1 MNESERLLP
10 ISTTFYPFLLISTLK
25 TLCFQIF
32 IKLFFA
38 NIAKYKVFSDDL
50 LVTEVVTES
59 VTDCNRLNMG
69 TNCTLLELF
78 LFLDELPPTV
88 IVDEDEDKEQA

>member
-10 ISTTFYPFLLISTLK
+10 ISTTFYPFLLIYTLK

-32 IKLFFA
+32 IKSFLR

-50 LVTEVVTES
+50 LVAEVVTEV
-59 VTDCNRLNMG
+59 VTDCNRLNQG
-69 TNCTLLELF
+69 ATCTPFRQGPDSGLFRTLLDPNEN
-78 LFLDELPPTV
+78 PPV
-88 IVDEDEDKEQA
+88 S